1 MTPDPTTPRDAP
13 TSSAAMRA
21 ARLESAVGALLGRGA
36 MSRTELSR
44 VTGYSPSS
52 MTATIRELM
61 AEGYVS
67 EVGQL
72 KSTGGRRQTLLQFD
86 RGAVVL
92 TLVTIGTTH
101 LHVSQIGMDG
111 TVHVH
116 IRRGLDHDD
125 PTASLV
131 QAIET
136 LHQVAERPSVCVVVS
151 MPGVVSAEGVVTLA
165 PAFGA
170 PLPVSLADEL
180 RAATGLPVII
190 DNDVNLLALG
200 ETIAGAARDV
210 QDVALIYVGD
220 GIGAALVLG
229 GAVHRG
235 ASQSAGEIGFLP
247 WERVRPLADRAVGPL
262 EARWSAAALT
272 GQAEEIGIEPG
283 DRSVLAALGA
293 SPDPRA
299 RELVDGAVEA
309 WSYAAVVTACLLDP
323 AAVVFAGEAVH
334 LPDWARAD
342 LERRVV
348 EAVPAPVQVRFAE
361 LGEEAIAHGAIARLE
376 AQPRLVLDLR
386 ERPEPEEP
394 ERSAAADPEAAPVG

>member
-1 MTPDPTTPRDAP
+1 M
-13 TSSAAMRA
+13 
-21 ARLESAVGALLGRGA
+21 
-36 MSRTELSR
+36 
-44 VTGYSPSS
+44 
-52 MTATIRELM
+52 
-61 AEGYVS
+61 
-67 EVGQL
+67 
-72 KSTGGRRQTLLQFD
+72 
-86 RGAVVL
+86 
-92 TLVTIGTTH
+92 
-101 LHVSQIGMDG
+101 
-111 TVHVH
+111 
-116 IRRGLDHDD
+116 
-125 PTASLV
+125 
-131 QAIET
+131 
-136 LHQVAERPSVCVVVS
+136 
-151 MPGVVSAEGVVTLA
+151 
-165 PAFGA
+165 
-170 PLPVSLADEL
+170 
-180 RAATGLPVII
+180 
-190 DNDVNLLALG
+190 
-200 ETIAGAARDV
+200 
-210 QDVALIYVGD
+210 
-220 GIGAALVLG
+220 
-229 GAVHRG
+229 HRG